1 MQDGSWNQ
9 PLPISLL
16 LKDPAGGRNL
26 EGDGGV
32 FSEASSDGDLYLD
45 SVAELNSGDGDFAD
59 LTAFLSADEINR
71 SLDLAREAFGGA
83 GETGIPDPTNPL
95 PQEQV
100 LHPLPSLPT
109 FSTPVQTTEQLTK
122 SPNLHQQTKAPCPD
136 DSVSVKV
143 SSSQNVLLSRP
154 IQASSEASA
163 SAEKFVCHKS
173 IMPMYKQDKP
183 RLVHEGLE
191 LNERASATEFCSR
204 AATFI
209 EELSSIF
216 KGSARLE
223 QQGEEDSSSPD
234 SGYLSPKSQR
244 PVPQGSV
251 SVPPQPL
258 SQQEEAQYSQPAV
271 APQLA
276 GSVEET
282 GSIRYQQ
289 SGAQSTSGP
298 LSPPRFSQKLKSQE
312 VAEGTPIRLECR
324 VGGNPL
330 PLVRWFCEGREL
342 HNSPDIQIWRDGDLH
357 TLVITEAFEDD
368 TGRYTCVASNSLGA
382 DNTSAEVYIEGAS
395 SSDSE
400 GEGAKSRS
408 GAMPQVQK
416 KTTSMSLTIRSSSPK
431 TTDVLPHRS
440 TLVQSLSQPPQRMQS
455 PVSSLYG
462 GEAPLSAP
470 PTFTKLLQDAQA
482 SEGQVVVLE
491 CRVRGSPPLQ
501 VRWYRQGEEILD
513 SPDFRILQKKPRSA
527 AEPEEICTLVIAEA
541 FPEDGGLFCCTAA
554 NLYGSVNSTAQLTVT
569 AAVEDSSSN
578 GASGDSSGFEDA
590 TGFPPPPPPTE
601 ISLLELPPKTLP
613 QPSAEGFHVN
623 ELEIWPSL
631 SALPPVQMGSELE
644 GKGSLQNG
652 RPPNP
657 PSPPSLPKETLPPPP
672 PPPPLP
678 PPPPHSEFMTEPP
691 PQAAPDSPPTP
702 GKLSPSP
709 GKEGPPLPTKPKPK
723 LAENIEEE
731 TENDRN
737 AAQLKQLQDQILLEQ
752 QEAAN
757 WQQEQQDQEVP
768 PPAQQ
773 QQHQPQ
779 EVPPPA
785 PPSPPLPPP
794 PSFQELESSAAMQ
807 TSTFNYA
814 RPKQFIAA
822 QSPGG
827 AGPVGGYVTQSSGSS
842 GSSLSSP
849 LSPPTSHKPFSRVT
863 LPPFSKASSVE
874 SPSSPSFPPPPPPFL
889 SPSNL
894 PSPSGP
900 AQDFPPPPPPP
911 PPPVSSGF
919 MSPARSD
926 TSSPFTSVPPS
937 PASSFLS
944 SVLPSTPST
953 PGSPTVNALGLP
965 KGNGTVRAFPR
976 KSSVTRTPR
985 LTSDSDIQGSK
996 DAVIQDLERKLR
1008 FKEERMSNGQQRLT
1022 YEEKMARR
1030 LLGADNAATVL
1041 NTQDTEEEPVTQE
1054 DKSSDRESVP
1064 QKEYKVSSFE
1074 QRLISEIE
1082 FRLERSPVE
1091 ESDDDVQ
1098 HDDDSAGQGV
1108 APSFDQ
1114 KLKHYKVFEG
1124 MPVTFSC
1131 KVNGDP
1137 KPKVYWFKD
1146 GKQISKRSEHYRISR
1161 DADGTCSLHTAAAS
1175 LDDDGNY
1182 TIMAGNP
1189 EGRVSCTGR
1198 MMVQAVNQRGRSQRS
1213 TPGHIRRPR
1222 SRSRDSGDENENIQ
1236 ERHFRP
1242 HFLQAPGDLIVQEGR
1257 LCRMD
1262 CKVSGLPTPDL
1273 IWQLNGQT
1281 IRPDSAHKM
1290 LVRENGVHSLVIE
1303 PVSNRDA
1310 GIYTCIASNRAGQ
1323 NSFNLEL
1330 IVAAKEMHKAPSF
1343 VEKLQN
1349 TSVAEGYPVRLEC
1362 RVTGVPYPQI
1372 FWKRENE
1379 SFTHNTDRI
1388 SMHQDNC
1395 GYLCMIIQPA
1405 MKEDAG
1411 WYTVSAKNDAGIV
1424 SSTARLDV
1432 NTQWQQP
1439 NLPKPKKVRPST
1451 SRYAALTERGLD
1463 VKAAFFPDSSPLQP
1477 GGLVES
1483 DDL

>member
-16 LKDPAGGRNL
+16 LKDPAGGGTL

-32 FSEASSDGDLYLD
+32 FSEASSDGELYLD
-45 SVAELNSGDGDFAD
+45 SVTELDSGGGDFAD
-59 LTAFLSADEINR
+59 LTAFLSADEINL
-71 SLDLAREAFGGA
+71 SLDLAREAFGSTLESG
-83 GETGIPDPTNPL
+83 DPGPSNPR
-95 PQEQV
+95 PQEQALQHV
-100 LHPLPSLPT
+100 PTLPVP
-109 FSTPVQTTEQLTK
+109 PQTTQNLSKSPLLQHLTK
-122 SPNLHQQTKAPCPD
+122 TPCPD
-136 DSVSVKV
+136 ESTGVDV
-143 SSSQNVLLSRP
+143 SSSQSAPLSKP
-154 IQASSEASA
+154 AQVFSEAQPTM
-163 SAEKFVCHKS
+163 EKVVCHK
-173 IMPMYKQDKP
+173 PLHPVYKQDKP

-191 LNERASATEFCSR
+191 LNDRAASASEFCSR

-216 KGSARLE
+216 KGAAQVE
-223 QQGEEDSSSPD
+223 PPVEEDSSSPD
-234 SGYLSPKSQR
+234 SGYLTPRSQR

-251 SVPPQPL
+251 SAPPVPATKQEDTQLSHPVVNVEPQP
-258 SQQEEAQYSQPAV
+258 
-271 APQLA
+271 A
-276 GSVEET
+276 GTTGTTPSV
-282 GSIRYQQ
+282 GYQN
-289 SGAQSTSGP
+289 SGAPTRDGP
-298 LSPPRFSQKLKSQE
+298 LSPPCFLQKLKSQE
-312 VAEGTPIRLECR
+312 VAEGSPIRLQCR
-324 VGGNPL
+324 VTGNPP

-342 HNSPDIQIWRDGDLH
+342 HTSPDIQIWRDGDLH

-400 GEGAKSRS
+400 GEGSASKSRS
-408 GAMPQVQK
+408 GNMPQVQK

-431 TTDVLPHRS
+431 TAEVLPHRS
-440 TLVQSLSQPPQRMQS
+440 TLVQSLSQPPQRVQS
-455 PVSSLYG
+455 PLSLYSSEVSG
-462 GEAPLSAP
+462 P
-470 PTFTKLLQDAQA
+470 PVFTKALQDAQA

-527 AEPEEICTLVIAEA
+527 AESEEICTLVIAEA
-541 FPEDGGLFCCTAA
+541 FPEDGGLFCCTAS
-554 NLYGSVNSTAQLTVT
+554 NMYGSLNSTAHLTVT
-569 AAVEDSSSN
+569 AASEDSSSN
-578 GASGDSSGFEDA
+578 GMSGDSSGFEDA
-590 TGFPPPPPPTE
+590 AAFPPPPPPTE
-601 ISLLELPPKTLP
+601 ISLLELPPKLP
-613 QPSAEGFHVN
+613 PPPGAEPFQIK
-623 ELEIWPSL
+623 ELEIWPSV
-631 SALPPVQMGSELE
+631 SALPLVQMSSEVE
-644 GKGSLQNG
+644 DKGKGSIQNG
-652 RPPNP
+652 QPSAPPAP
-657 PSPPSLPKETLPPPP
+657 PSPPKAATPPPP
-672 PPPPLP
+672 PPPPP
-678 PPPPHSEFMTEPP
+678 PPSQ
-691 PQAAPDSPPTP
+691 PQSDPVTDVPVKAPSPTLLAPDSPSTP

-723 LAENIEEE
+723 L
-731 TENDRN
+731 N
-737 AAQLKQLQDQILLEQ
+737 ASQLKLLQEQILLEQ

-757 WQQEQQDQEVP
+757 WQQQEQQNQEVP
-768 PPAQQ
+768 PPPQQ
-773 QQHQPQ
+773 PPQ
-779 EVPPPA
+779 EELPPA

-794 PSFQELESSAAMQ
+794 PSFQELESSATMQ
-807 TSTFNYA
+807 ASTFNYA

-822 QSPGG
+822 QSPSSG
-827 AGPVGGYVTQSSGSS
+827 AGYITQSSGSS

-849 LSPPTSHKPFSRVT
+849 LSPPSSHKPFSRVVI
-863 LPPFSKASSVE
+863 PPFTKAGSVE

-889 SPSNL
+889 SSSSL
-894 PSPSGP
+894 SSPSGP

-911 PPPVSSGF
+911 PLPVS
-919 MSPARSD
+919 MSPAHSD
-926 TSSPFTSVPPS
+926 MSSPFSSVPPS

-944 SVLPSTPST
+944 SVLPSTPSS
-953 PGSPTVNALGLP
+953 PGSPILNALGLP
-965 KGNGTVRAFPR
+965 KGNGTVKAFP
-976 KSSVTRTPR
+976 KKPTGTRTPR
-985 LTSDSDIQGSK
+985 AVSDHDIQGSK

-1008 FKEERMSNGQQRLT
+1008 FKDERMSNGQQRLT

-1041 NTQDTEEEPVTQE
+1041 NTQEPEEEPVTQ
-1054 DKSSDRESVP
+1054 
-1064 QKEYKVSSFE
+1064 EYKVSSFE

-1098 HDDDSAGQGV
+1098 HDEDSAGQGV

-1131 KVNGDP
+1131 KVHGDP

-1213 TPGHIRRPR
+1213 TPGHMRRPR
-1222 SRSRDSGDENENIQ
+1222 SRSRDSGDENDNIQ

-1273 IWQLNGQT
+1273 IWQLNGQI

-1303 PVSNRDA
+1303 PVTSRDA

-1349 TSVAEGYPVRLEC
+1349 TSVAEGHPVRLEC

-1432 NTQWQQP
+1432 HTQWQQP

-1463 VKAAFFPDSSPLQP
+1463 VKAAFFPDSTPLP